1 MEQEYE
7 ISEEGFPVKLPSG
20 APFLVL
26 ETSEVFYVTER
37 VRQYTETYRWDNVSD
52 VQDVDRIIIM
62 ELLVYRWGLWI
73 SRTKDYFGDDVD
85 EAALR
90 KSIKEY
96 SGELRLVKSHLGMD
110 KVTREKE
117 QDESSVHLYLARIRQ
132 HAMEFGIMR
141 EEQCAK
147 AIELAQTLIA
157 LHQLYLNCDEKE
169 RREQKCDAVDII
181 DWIGGVFRPQFQ
193 AIDEHFRNRPDGQ
206 KYWTGTL

>member
-1 MEQEYE
+1 M
-7 ISEEGFPVKLPSG
+7 
-20 APFLVL
+20 VL
-26 ETSEVFYVTER
+26 TPSEVEYVTDR

-52 VQDVDRIIIM
+52 VQDVDRIIVM

-73 SRTKDYFGDDVD
+73 SRTRDYFNDDVD

-96 SGELRLVKSHLGMD
+96 SGELRLVKAHLGMD
-110 KVTREKE
+110 KGTRDK
-117 QDESSVHLYLARIRQ
+117 DSSENSIPVYLANLRK
-132 HAMEFGIMR
+132 HAMELGIMR
-141 EEQCAK
+141 EEQASK

-157 LHQLYLNCDEKE
+157 LWQLYVNCDDKE
-169 RREQKCDAVDII
+169 RREQKCDAIDIM
-181 DWIGGVFRPQFQ
+181 DWIGTVFKPQFQ